1 MTEAAAAK
9 EQAELD
15 RIMAEKENERRQFE
29 AEEELRRE
37 RIRAPH
43 ERDMAILEAEKATA
57 VADAKLRAIEQSIVE
72 ENDLYMI
79 REDEAGDARSRTQTW
94 INTQDQLQQ
103 NPTTIQKGGESTML
117 PIDRYIDR
125 RNAPVA
131 PPAVCKTSTPKG
143 FAGNQE

>member
-43 ERDMAILEAEKATA
+43 ERDMAILEAEKAT
-57 VADAKLRAIEQSIVE
+57 EQSIVE

-131 PPAVCKTSTPKG
+131 PPAVCKPSTPKG